1 MSKNNDAI
9 ICFILFSI
17 IIIAPPTRD
26 LNIWLCGRQTDLSV
40 MRVKVGM
47 ANFFFESIDRYWRNK
62 YIANLIG
69 AKLYF
74 SINSSY
80 KNLQFSSFS
89 WDILSRNYRL
99 WLEFRRFYASLFS
112 LRILYSLT
120 LWLIFLIAS
129 IVTCRAAIR
138 ALRRASVFLA
148 WSMTLRSLKLLAVA
162 LLALSCALS
171 NRRSWVGLTCA
182 P

>member
-62 YIANLIG
+62 YISVKIVYLACE
-69 AKLYF
+69 
-74 SINSSY
+74 
-80 KNLQFSSFS
+80 
-89 WDILSRNYRL
+89 L
-99 WLEFRRFYASLFS
+99 WAPQ
-112 LRILYSLT
+112 
-120 LWLIFLIAS
+120 
-129 IVTCRAAIR
+129 V
-138 ALRRASVFLA
+138 
-148 WSMTLRSLKLLAVA
+148 LLA
-162 LLALSCALS
+162 C
-171 NRRSWVGLTCA
+171 G